1 MQSVTLPSLL
11 KVINDDPVGV
21 NDTDAVTYGSTL
33 NRANGN
39 EYDLLIDDTDVDG
52 DDDESDFTI
61 TSITATTAN
70 GSAQTTFSSNSE
82 TVTGQYGTLVLNSNG
97 SYTYDPTNN
106 SNAKALANGATATD
120 VFTYVFNDGTSK
132 LTEHSSG
139 SLKTNPSGTAT
150 LTITVTGKTPR
161 ATDDTGRITAG
172 STLTVADGS
181 SGEDGTDT
189 NKDNE
194 SGDHTGDV
202 LENDAGSSTTVT
214 GIQLGPEASPVASG
228 TVGSSFTGNYGD
240 LTINADGS
248 YTYVANNAG
257 SLTAGQTATE
267 TFTYTVTDATG
278 NTDTATITITILGV
292 DDDPVG
298 VADTGYIEEG
308 GTLTVD
314 DEDGESGTD
323 NNENNESGDTSGG
336 VLINDSDLDGK

>member
-1 MQSVTLPSLL
+1 MGL
-11 KVINDDPVGV
+11 
-21 NDTDAVTYGSTL
+21 
-33 NRANGN
+33 RW
-39 EYDLLIDDTDVDG
+39 
-52 DDDESDFTI
+52 
-61 TSITATTAN
+61 
-70 GSAQTTFSSNSE
+70 
-82 TVTGQYGTLVLNSNG
+82 
-97 SYTYDPTNN
+97 
-106 SNAKALANGATATD
+106 
-120 VFTYVFNDGTSK
+120 
-132 LTEHSSG
+132 
-139 SLKTNPSGTAT
+139 
-150 LTITVTGKTPR
+150 R
-161 ATDDTGRITAG
+161 W
-172 STLTVADGS
+172 
-181 SGEDGTDT
+181 TDT

-298 VADTGYIEEG
+298 VADTGYIEE
-308 GTLTVD
+308 LFFNSRWWRWWVR
-314 DEDGESGTD
+314 
-323 NNENNESGDTSGG
+323 NR
-336 VLINDSDLDGK
+336 